1 MSEYLHS
8 TVGARNLA
16 GASPSKRL
24 RLQTK
29 NGAAPLP
36 APQHWKPAWMFKLE
50 MSLDLG
56 EVPWGWPW
64 FGSSLCA
71 NLIRTLPLFP
81 QLIQFVPQCKKLIS
95 VVNWPCRGVRE
106 DAGGYSPVLQGISY
120 ISVLLYVQCYCHC
133 YFLFYFWFSIF
144 YSNSKS
150 LFSILILNLYFLFY
164 FWISIFYSISDSLFS
179 VIFLI
184 LYFSII
190 FLILYILCYFWFS
203 FLLLYLWFSIFC
215 SVSDS
220 LFSIIFLILY
230 CFFLLYFW
238 FSILYYIS
246 DSLFSIVFLFLYFL
260 FYFWFSIFMLFLS
273 L

>member
-106 DAGGYSPVLQGISY
+106 DVFSSAARY
-120 ISVLLYVQCYCHC
+120 IVHFGFTVCTVLLP
-133 YFLFYFWFSIF
+133 L
-144 YSNSKS
+144 
-150 LFSILILNLYFLFY
+150 LFSIL
-164 FWISIFYSISDSLFS
+164 
-179 VIFLI
+179 FLI
-184 LYFSII
+184 LYF
-190 FLILYILCYFWFS
+190 
-203 FLLLYLWFSIFC
+203 
-215 SVSDS
+215 
-220 LFSIIFLILY
+220 LF
-230 CFFLLYFW
+230 
-238 FSILYYIS
+238 
-246 DSLFSIVFLFLYFL
+246 
-260 FYFWFSIFMLFLS
+260 
-273 L
+273 